1 MRTNGAR
8 VSPLRARPHDHLI
21 WTFDGPAAFAAVVVP
36 FLAEG
41 SARGEF
47 VMYLGDDPDP
57 SVARRLGRTAAPGA
71 IQVASIAEV
80 YGASGIVDARVQR
93 AVFASVLADSLAG
106 GFAGIRVA
114 ADNSALVADDDRRSA
129 WLRWEFVADE
139 FAAGNPVAGLCGYDV
154 RRVGPGVLGHLASV
168 HPLRS
173 AAGPAPAYRIYSD
186 GGALMLVGEP
196 DLIAVAKI
204 RVALDA
210 APGRTGVVVDLAAAR
225 SITETAMSG
234 LRGLAE
240 SGVEVTIRGTWAL
253 IALLS
258 ESAGDPIANLRFVG
272 G

>member
-47 VMYLGDDPDP
+47 VMYLADDPDP

-106 GFAGIRVA
+106 GFTGIRVA

-139 FAAGNPVAGLCGYDV
+139 FIAGNPVAGLCGYDV